1 MCLTIGRSHEK
12 LSILGLDKAE
22 LLPRAMNPGGRARTN
37 AAGTLVARSNFEESL
52 RSAPPPTRYL
62 DVDTAL
68 DIYRSRF
75 YGITTIKKYFDL
87 TKIRDQ
93 VFKARLLENV
103 EERDSLQ
110 GSPSEF
116 GRDVKVPV
124 EYRSD
129 RLGIPLTGGPDGRD
143 SVGCKVGGVVS
154 IRDKDEIGAFLST
167 QVIRPPYDLAPL
179 AYLFDE
185 LFFSVPRMRIS
196 LQCPSLELNYNG
208 RRVSR
213 KEQRTAVTAV
223 AVAVAIA
230 VAIAV
235 ASMAAATTTLCA
247 LINRLRYRK
256 TYFRR

>member
-1 MCLTIGRSHEK
+1 MDSIK
-12 LSILGLDKAE
+12 LLE
-22 LLPRAMNPGGRARTN
+22 VHRN
-37 AAGTLVARSNFEESL
+37 A
-52 RSAPPPTRYL
+52 
-62 DVDTAL
+62 
-68 DIYRSRF
+68 
-75 YGITTIKKYFDL
+75 
-87 TKIRDQ
+87 KIRDQ

-124 EYRSD
+124 EYR
-129 RLGIPLTGGPDGRD
+129 
-143 SVGCKVGGVVS
+143 VGCKVGGVVS

-235 ASMAAATTTLCA
+235 AAMAAATTTLCA